1 VWERQAAVGVKPP
14 RKWRREGIVRDSAW
28 HGRRRGAIRREKE
41 WEENEKEVERV
52 KRNYG
57 ARGGGD
63 GETGNGK
70 RQG

>member
-1 VWERQAAVGVKPP
+1 
-14 RKWRREGIVRDSAW
+14 VRDSAW

-57 ARGGGD
+57 ARGGD
-63 GETGNGK
+63 GESGNGK